1 MARVVPVGP
10 IDPELY
16 AFAKKEA
23 EKAERN
29 PRYVPKKRE
38 TPAHTVF
45 YRRAGAT
52 VKAFVIDKIAPVWTG
67 KDQTYALP
75 VVQNMPQENIP
86 QVVIEYKQSN
96 TFHFA
101 IPSFYLI
108 HGFNGYESRKATCG
122 VLVGSENSN
131 FVDYVYVAQEENFD
145 VVDNSVEVMFES
157 DNSIDPL
164 NPHDMRP
171 TGEIHVLNSSLPYEY
186 DGNYRP
192 VYDYKLTNY
201 AVGLYISES
210 KLIIKNSHLT
220 FPNGILPSIRKVFD
234 EIAYPNTVTAKHV
247 YNYAESTES
256 AIDKNIMYSRFN
268 TLNFDAK
275 TSNDI
280 LPPDLVQIAYRS
292 EALKYCFN
300 PADVWFSYFNIG
312 GRPRRTS
319 SYPTSTTST
328 SSVVSNSGKATVF
341 IAAATDCIGEFYH
354 VEISASTA
362 GMVAAPPWKIE
373 EVTEEENPYAD
384 TLLRPHGPQK
394 PAQRTITLYKNGES
408 VVSVSV
414 TEPESV
420 PPSHPLYD
428 AYIKGNTY
436 GDIDIGHFVADVR
449 ANLLS
454 WSPIYV
460 QLHASME
467 PTGGV
472 AILFCVTKW
481 HAAIRDD
488 FYVDALDCASVF
500 VKSGIF
506 ALGYDLQDGGEVH
519 CVLFIPN
526 PTPEDL
532 HPVIHMS
539 RVGEPKNYYILKPHK
554 KYDPEKETELNRFTR
569 ASLFVSAKNPNPT
582 EKGRRCYIS
591 FDDGVCMD
599 LTDFADALAADPDI
613 SAEDWDGRPFK
624 YSPMEPIDVD
634 SAGYNY
640 YDFKPRRI
648 KRAYAPQW
656 VRAYYDY
663 EDAQ

>member
-45 YRRAGAT
+45 YRRAGAA

-86 QVVIEYKQSN
+86 QAVVEYKQSN
-96 TFHFA
+96 IFQFA
-101 IPSFYLI
+101 MPSFYLI

-122 VLVGSENSN
+122 VLAGSTNSN

-145 VVDNSVEVMFES
+145 VVDNSVEVMFEP
-157 DNSIDPL
+157 DNSINPL
-164 NPHDMRP
+164 SPHDMRP

-186 DGNYRP
+186 DGSYRP
-192 VYDYKLTNY
+192 VYDYKLGDAPEY
-201 AVGLYISES
+201 
-210 KLIIKNSHLT
+210 KRIIMNPHRT
-220 FPNGILPSIRKVFD
+220 FPGGILPTLRKVFE
-234 EIAYPNTVTAKHV
+234 EIAYSVTVKHV

-280 LPPDLVQIAYRS
+280 LPPDLAQIAYRS
-292 EALKYCFN
+292 EALKYSFN
-300 PADVWFSYFNIG
+300 PADVWFSYFNID

-319 SYPTSTTST
+319 SYPASTTSS
-328 SSVVSNSGKATVF
+328 SSVVSNAGKATKF
-341 IAAATDCIGEFYH
+341 SAAATDCIGEFYH

-362 GMVAAPPWKIE
+362 GMVAAPPWEIE
-373 EVTEEENPYAD
+373 EVTVEENPYAD
-384 TLLRPHGPQK
+384 TLLRPHGPQI
-394 PAQRTITLYKNGES
+394 PPQRTITLYKNGDS
-408 VVSVSV
+408 VVSFNV
-414 TEPESV
+414 EAPESV
-420 PPSHPLYD
+420 LPNHPRYHD
-428 AYIKGNTY
+428 YIESNSY
-436 GDIDIGHFVADVR
+436 GEIGTGIDTFVVDVTEQ
-449 ANLLS
+449 LLG
-454 WSPIYV
+454 WSPIDVRLY
-460 QLHASME
+460 ASME

-472 AILFCVTKW
+472 AIVFCITKW
-481 HAAIRDD
+481 HSAIEGD
-488 FYVDALDCASVF
+488 FGIDGLDCASVF

-506 ALGYDLQDGGEVH
+506 ALGYEYQAQGEKH
-519 CVLFIPN
+519 CVVFIPN
-526 PTPEDL
+526 PTPEEL

-539 RVGEPKNYYILKPHK
+539 RVGQPKNYYILKPHK

-569 ASLFVSAKNPNPT
+569 ASLFVSAKNTNPT

-599 LTDFADALAADPDI
+599 LTDFADALAADPNI
-613 SAEDWDGRPFK
+613 SAEDWDGSPFR
-624 YSPMEPIDVD
+624 YSPMEPIDAD
-634 SAGYNY
+634 AADYDY